1 MTCWAV
7 TAALDWLKATF
18 LYVRVKRKP
27 AAYGTLSVGLIFIRF
42 NQQPSGISEAVGGDK
57 LDAHLQGDIA
67 VVGNCWVTSA
77 RSVLNRHVHGWRQQA
92 GRR

>member
-42 NQQPSGISEAVGGDK
+42 QRQPSGISEAVSGDK
-57 LDAHLQGDIA
+57 LDAHLQGEIT
-67 VVGNCWVTSA
+67 VVGGCWVTPATSGM
-77 RSVLNRHVHGWRQQA
+77 SRHVHGWRQQA